1 MDSHNGCNDLQRYI
15 YLLMAEF
22 KYPFME
28 KVLKRYA
35 SYVIQ
40 QAKANLTKDK
50 KGGGELYNSLTS
62 KSGENKEELFV
73 QFFMENYGRFVN
85 EGVKGKNPSKVSIN
99 AKIRGQQ
106 APNSPFKFGSGNY
119 SGTWGTYVKS
129 IESWAKKKNVRFRNS
144 KGQYAKGNYKSLA
157 YIISNNIYN
166 RGLKPTLFFS
176 KPFDAGLDKFS
187 NNLLMAFVSDTQ
199 NNVGI

>member
-1 MDSHNGCNDLQRYI
+1 MDSYNGCYDLQRYI
-15 YLLMAEF
+15 HLLMAEF

-40 QAKANLTKDK
+40 QAKANLTKDG
-50 KGGGELYNSLTS
+50 KGGGDLYNSLTS

-73 QFFMENYGRFVN
+73 QFFMENYGQFVDK
-85 EGVKGKNPSKVSIN
+85 GVKGKKSTYPETSRAKSIF
-99 AKIRGQQ
+99 QY
-106 APNSPFKFGSGNY
+106 GSGTGPKGGLTKGIDY
-119 SGTWGTYVKS
+119 WLR
-129 IESWAKKKNVRFRNS
+129 KKRFQWRDKQGKFMS
-144 KGQYAKGNYKSLA
+144 YKSMR
-157 YIISNNIYN
+157 YIIVNNIYN
-166 RGLKPTLFFS
+166 KGLKANMFFS

>member
-1 MDSHNGCNDLQRYI
+1 MDCYNGCYDLQRYI

-40 QAKANLTKDK
+40 QAKTNLTKDG
-50 KGGGELYNSLTS
+50 KGGGDLYNSLTS

-73 QFFMENYGRFVN
+73 QFFMENYGQFVDK
-85 EGVKGKNPSKVSIN
+85 GVKGKNPSKVSIN
-99 AKIRGQQ
+99 AKIKGQQ

-176 KPFDAGLDKFS
+176 KPFDDGLDKFS
-187 NNLLMAFVSDTQ
+187 NNLLMAFISDTE
-199 NNVGI
+199 NNLGI